1 MVAVG
6 APQSAAVT
14 INAANE
20 GTRIVPVIPER
31 FIDGFSIPLIFVLL
45 ALAGMIVYEI
55 GFRIGRWH
63 QARTHEE
70 QEGFADTLVG
80 AVLALLAFLL
90 AFTVGMA
97 SSRFDAR
104 NDLALREANAIQTT
118 YLRAMMLPEPFA
130 ENARELLR
138 EYVPL
143 RVRAEDRAVNEA
155 NLGQAH
161 SPFRSNY
168 GTARM
173 KLSGRS
179 SRIVA
184 HCLPLKSVVYTLIL

>member
-1 MVAVG
+1 M
-6 APQSAAVT
+6 
-14 INAANE
+14 
-20 GTRIVPVIPER
+20 PER

-104 NDLALREANAIQTT
+104 NDLALREA
-118 YLRAMMLPEPFA
+118 
-130 ENARELLR
+130 
-138 EYVPL
+138 
-143 RVRAEDRAVNEA
+143 
-155 NLGQAH
+155 
-161 SPFRSNY
+161 
-168 GTARM
+168 
-173 KLSGRS
+173 
-179 SRIVA
+179 
-184 HCLPLKSVVYTLIL
+184 